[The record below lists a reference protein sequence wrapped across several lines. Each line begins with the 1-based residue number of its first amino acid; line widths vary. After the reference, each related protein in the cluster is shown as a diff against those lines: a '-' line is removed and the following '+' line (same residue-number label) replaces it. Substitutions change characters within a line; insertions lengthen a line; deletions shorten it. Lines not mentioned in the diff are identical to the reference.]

1 MPNET
6 AHFPLKEVTTENYG
20 MYYVYPKDAF
30 FGCNTDF
37 LPACEL
43 LSNEKNITFQS
54 YDLDN

>member
-30 FGCNTDF
+30 LISILYANHY
-37 LPACEL
+37 PMR
-43 LSNEKNITFQS
+43 KR
-54 YDLDN
+54 